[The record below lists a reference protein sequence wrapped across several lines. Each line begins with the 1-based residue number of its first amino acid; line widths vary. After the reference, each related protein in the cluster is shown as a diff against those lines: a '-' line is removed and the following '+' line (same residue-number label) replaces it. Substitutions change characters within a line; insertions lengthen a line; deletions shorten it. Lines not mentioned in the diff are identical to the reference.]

1 MSGRPPLVVLGGTY
15 NALSAARS
23 VGARGVRT
31 YVLSDGRGTP
41 AVRYSRFV
49 HHWQASD
56 EGGDPT
62 TGWLRWLASGPRGA
76 VILAAGDEGLEMV
89 ATRRAELVALGYQP
103 VEANDDVVR
112 GMLDK
117 EHSAELAAS
126 VGVAAPATR
135 RVGSLAEA
143 VSTAAEFGY
152 PCAIKPRHSHRLSQA
167 LGGHSAVKGAVV
179 DDRAALERA
188 YERLASSGADL
199 TITQFVVGPDDSYC
213 SYYSFIDGDGQPLA
227 HFTKRKLRQ
236 FPCSFGLG
244 SYHMTAWEP
253 EAAALGLQLFQG
265 IGVRGLANVEF
276 KRDARDGRLK
286 LIEAN
291 LRLTAADDLVRRA
304 GIDFA
309 WLAYSRA
316 AGHRSQRP
324 VPLPGAPDFR
334 VGLHQWLPSRD
345 FRALRQAN
353 GLPRAV
359 GTWSKTLL
367 SRPYTPIFRMDDLG
381 PSIVHARYVTARLL
395 SMARTNGQHGPAA
408 VRPASPPVETSDGPQ
423 P

>member
-1 MSGRPPLVVLGGTY
+1 MSPPPPLVVLGGTY

-23 VGARGVRT
+23 VGARAIRT

-62 TGWLRWLASGPRGA
+62 SGWLRWLATGPSGA
-76 VILAAGDEGLEMV
+76 VILPAGDEGLEMV
-89 ATRRAELVALGYQP
+89 ATHRAELVALGYRP
-103 VEANDDVVR
+103 VEADDDVVR

-126 VGVAAPATR
+126 VGVATPVTH
-135 RVGSLAEA
+135 RVGSCAEA
-143 VSTAAEFGY
+143 VATAAELGY

-167 LGGHSAVKGAVV
+167 LGGHSAIKGAVV
-179 DDRAALERA
+179 DDRMALERA
-188 YERLASSGADL
+188 YERLAPSGADL
-199 TITQFVVGPDDSYC
+199 TVTQFVVGPDDSYC
-213 SYYSFIDGDGQPLA
+213 SYYSFLDGDGQPLA

-276 KRDARDGRLK
+276 KRDARDGQLK

-304 GIDFA
+304 GVDFA
-309 WLAYSRA
+309 WLAYARA
-316 AGHRSQRP
+316 AGDTSQRP
-324 VPLPGAPDFR
+324 LPLPATPGFQ

-353 GLPRAV
+353 GLPRAL

-367 SRPYTPIFRMDDLG
+367 SHPYTPIFRMDDLG
-381 PSIVHARYVTARLL
+381 PSIVHARYVTARLF
-395 SMARTNGQHGPAA
+395 SMARSGHHGPPGA
-408 VRPASPPVETSDGPQ
+408 PASPAVETSDGPQ
-423 P
+423 S

>member
-1 MSGRPPLVVLGGTY
+1 VVLGGTY

-31 YVLSDGRGTP
+31 YVLPDGRGTP

-62 TGWLRWLASGPRGA
+62 PGWLRWLATGPRGA
-76 VILAAGDEGLEMV
+76 VVLPAGDEGLEMV
-89 ATRRAELVALGYQP
+89 ATHRAELVVLGYRP

-126 VGVAAPATR
+126 VGVATPVTR
-135 RVGSLAEA
+135 RVGSRAEA
-143 VSTAAEFGY
+143 VATAAELGY
-152 PCAIKPRHSHRLSQA
+152 PCAIKPRHSHRVSQA
-167 LGGHSAVKGAVV
+167 LGGHSAIKGAVV
-179 DDRAALERA
+179 DDRMALERA
-188 YERLASSGADL
+188 YERLAASGADL
-199 TITQFVVGPDDSYC
+199 TVTQFVVGPDDSYC
-213 SYYSFIDGDGQPLA
+213 SYYSYLDDDGQPLA

-304 GIDFA
+304 GVDFA
-309 WLAYSRA
+309 WLAYTRA
-316 AGHRSQRP
+316 VGDTSQRP
-324 VPLPGAPDFR
+324 QPLPSAPHFR
-334 VGLHQWLPSRD
+334 TGLYQWLPSRD

-353 GLPRAV
+353 GLSRAV
-359 GTWSKTLL
+359 WMWTRTLL
-367 SRPYTPIFRMDDLG
+367 GNPHTPIFRPDDIG
-381 PSIVHARYVTARLL
+381 PSISHAGYLTRRLF
-395 SMARTNGQHGPAA
+395 SMARDGHHGAGAARPSPA
-408 VRPASPPVETSDGPQ
+408 VETSDGPQ
-423 P
+423 S